1 MGDALYYIRHLAL
14 WLALAAG
21 FGCSSVQASAVKQQP
36 PPPEPTAVFRT
47 VEFRSSLKALPRW
60 RQIVQQAPHQFT
72 ELSTAGDSL
81 QLKATKQWQR
91 LAISLINAPL
101 KQKLIE
107 VNRFFNRW
115 PYRLDQEVWKRKDYW
130 ASPLEFL
137 QRSGDCEDYAIVKY
151 FALRYLGLPAEQLRV
166 VILRDNIR
174 SITHAVLAVYV
185 EEDIL
190 ILDNLSDPVFSH
202 RRYQHY
208 LPHYSVNE
216 HHRWSHIKPR
226 STKRAR

>member
-1 MGDALYYIRHLAL
+1 MGDALCYIRHLIL

-21 FGCSSVQASAVKQQP
+21 FGCSSVQASAVKQT

-60 RQIVQQAPHQFT
+60 QQIIQQAPQQFA
-72 ELSTAGDSL
+72 ELSTGGDSL

-91 LAISLINAPL
+91 LAIGLINAPL
-101 KQKLIE
+101 RQKLTE
-107 VNRFFNRW
+107 VNRFFNLW
-115 PYRLDQEVWKRKDYW
+115 PYRLDQEVWQRKDYW

-137 QRSGDCEDYAIVKY
+137 RRSGDCEDYAITKY

-166 VILRDNIR
+166 VILKDNIR

-190 ILDNLSDPVFSH
+190 ILDNLSNPVFSH

-208 LPHYSVNE
+208 LPQFSFNE
-216 HHRWSHIKPR
+216 SYRWSHIKPR
-226 STKRAR
+226 STEPAR